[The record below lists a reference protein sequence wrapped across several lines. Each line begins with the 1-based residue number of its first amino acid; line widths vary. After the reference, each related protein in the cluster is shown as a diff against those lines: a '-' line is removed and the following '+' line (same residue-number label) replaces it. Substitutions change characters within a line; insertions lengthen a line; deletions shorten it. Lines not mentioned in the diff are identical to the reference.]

1 MGKIINATKRI
12 SRAVVE
18 FMSAFDER
26 VAIDLNHVE
35 YIKEDEGIVG
45 ESGTLIYFTSGNNVF
60 VEEKYDSVRDMLNA
74 FRMGNDTG
82 IEE

>member
-1 MGKIINATKRI
+1 MKRI

-18 FMSAFDER
+18 FMAAFDER

-35 YIKEDEGIVG
+35 YIKEDERIVG
-45 ESGTLIYFTSGNNVF
+45 EPGTLIYFTSGDHVF

-74 FRMGNDTG
+74 FKLGY
-82 IEE
+82 